1 MVGIP
6 QTMKTKLELAAGEGN
21 TAATVTAATASS
33 SSPNSRPVHPAVLT
47 TFGPG
52 KGSGSSEFSVWAYL
66 TRPRP
71 RNMTT
76 SSSTSSSSS
85 SSKGDAPLPNLVTAN
100 SNSLRVYT
108 VLPHAGTLAL
118 TAVYDNLAGTICS
131 LDVIPNGTGGGGGTN
146 CGICAA
152 SVAKDQNGGI
162 VDDDGLNDDLF
173 ASTKEV
179 GHPRLSAVYPSTPMV
194 GSGCWSHSATS
205 SASTDDAAVS
215 MGDGEGL
222 NSKDDTSSSGLSFGV
237 GQGGVLLASSIIDLT
252 PALTEKSMGGTSYL
266 EQDIVVCVS
275 TTSTMASGVDYAG
288 KEKTADQND
297 PSVSVVLGGGVAIA
311 SFSLHKGPRPD
322 EGNSD
327 NATSSW
333 WRVASEP
340 YVLPLPT
347 LASKV
352 RSDFGGGGASNAT
365 AAAASTAV
373 GGRAKNQPAATV
385 VGNTGVVGHGFGDIV
400 DIAFLSGYIEP
411 TLLVLHS
418 NPKRGGGRA
427 WAGRLGR
434 TEEVPLSN
442 NGGSGESK
450 DDYGEDI
457 DLEGGDAAKK
467 GPDLVS
473 TGTKYGLSLTAI
485 SLAIHQRR
493 SVVLWSLLDALP
505 ADAWKLVPHPSDG
518 VIVWGVNTAVYVSMG
533 GKISCALAA
542 NGFAKIGC
550 PIGLIPPSGRIGSAV
565 YLEPNPSPLPMLAL
579 QLDGARVGFVTED
592 VAIVCLG
599 NGSLY
604 SLELHRAKSMVS
616 PSMFL
621 SMSPLGH
628 RVGGLGVASCLSVLA
643 MACHS
648 NSVGHFLV
656 DNEGVKDEDHAKET
670 ISKESVSGPKI
681 RSRGLIFAG
690 SRMGDCSLLA
700 FSLNVPI
707 HLVIT
712 DVDSETGA
720 GKRKLGGSR
729 PEQLSSMPEPAQKQ
743 LKKEEISPSRT
754 DSEDGEEDIVCAMSS
769 PRRSVRTLSMF
780 RTVSALDSLTG
791 LGPLGQGCYGPV
803 ATLPSTDTSIKS
815 TPASLDTQALF
826 SDAFSS
832 AARHFVMPCG
842 FGESGGLAVL
852 TTPGRDTIGGSILC
866 EADMCRK
873 ADGDGVI
880 ALRGKLRLGE
890 DVDGKFQPPI
900 EEFEEVNIA
909 ASSTNEEDGMDVDAK
924 APSFD
929 NVGDVL
935 GKMTL
940 LAVSEFGSSPS
951 FSVFF
956 VKAPQND
963 NDPYAIV
970 IMSDDQDEAKDVSL
984 QVNFVYH
991 VASGGHNPKV
1001 LSSITPMIS
1010 KVSDN
1015 GSVLSIS
1022 FGCVWSFGG
1031 ASVFNIDVSDSSS
1044 FGVTESMFA
1053 GDSSPVYANDDIA
1066 GVALVKDPSEG
1077 LSIWQAQG
1085 CSHGASVLGQS
1096 GEHPRRPGMHEVDAA
1111 EIRFFISGPS
1121 LTLGKE
1127 VANEE
1132 KDAWMLRSLCILVDT
1147 SLGDLQLYSGSRRLN
1162 RSLEFSRVPLSCV
1175 ARSSEEAARHFIKL
1189 RRKGIV
1195 TSTTHSDFRPNRL
1208 HRFCDISGEDGL
1220 FAATARPLWFVSERG
1235 APTVVSHK
1243 SRHVSPAGG
1252 RPVPVSGFCT
1262 TMPHIFQNANKGF
1275 VTLHERIGR
1284 IGSQRLTLFNGLWD
1298 VFSTH
1303 GLLPGGGICV
1313 QKVPFGVTVRA
1324 IEFIDDASI
1333 SSPSRP
1339 VYALLISREIEA
1351 DQSDLNDDGMD
1362 AEERKHIKEE
1372 KEAASIRK
1380 QVEADLGGFD
1390 VEQEWVEEIERE
1402 ECFDVDTS
1410 IGLAPSIPTR
1420 QFEVW
1425 LVDAASQWT
1434 VLDKYQLCDFEHA
1447 TALKVLFLT
1456 DVVEDSDEPPKK
1468 SLFVA
1473 VGTGRIERDGED
1485 IASKGRILL
1494 FNLKKK
1500 KHQKDKR
1507 SMTLEL
1513 HLKHEKDITIGPV
1526 TSLSSLRSEDIFRVA
1541 VGAGAEVTVEQWGS
1555 GKLVQVG
1562 FYHAHMQVQ
1571 NISLF
1576 KTFFLL
1582 SDAYD
1587 ALHFLVWR
1595 ESDKSLTLLAKDY
1608 EPTQVFAAGMISR
1621 GGAMSFV
1628 CHDDRQNIQF
1638 LQYAPTDVAARGGNK
1653 LVCRADFH
1661 LGSQTTSL
1669 NSHWAQSSLLF
1680 NSCTV
1685 SSTLASLKQQDSLF
1699 GRLDDDQRFAV
1710 NFGTTDGS
1718 FVSIIPLSEP
1728 TYWRLTALQSV
1739 MSNALE
1745 SNAALSHRAWR
1756 LYRRSTR
1763 RGGCR
1768 TNDRKKGVI
1777 DADLVMKFVD
1787 LPLPEQED
1795 LTSSIGSTVGLVMDN
1810 LLELSCA
1817 GSVV

>member
-1 MVGIP
+1 
-6 QTMKTKLELAAGEGN
+6 MKTKLELAAGEGN

-71 RNMTT
+71 RDMAT

-179 GHPRLSAVYPSTPMV
+179 GGCSCCYDGLLLGFAGHPRLSAVYPSTPMV

-743 LKKEEISPSRT
+743 LKKEESETVAVTETDRELTEEEMLLLEEEELYREDPKDNSVDATAPSLVSPSRT

-866 EADMCRK
+866 EADMCSMSGSIFGLPQSNLLLLGK

-890 DVDGKFQPPI
+890 DVDGKFQPPV

-1053 GDSSPVYANDDIA
+1053 GDSSPVNKEDDGYDFYQSNNIVSMDIVSLPKNIFDSSGDILSSGTMAVPSALSLAPDRLSMHGSWSVTHDGEPATNDFPNNQILVAICRQSGLLEVYANDDIA

-1262 TMPHIFQNANKGF
+1262 TMPHIFQ
-1275 VTLHERIGR
+1275 
-1284 IGSQRLTLFNGLWD
+1284 
-1298 VFSTH
+1298 
-1303 GLLPGGGICV
+1303 
-1313 QKVPFGVTVRA
+1313 
-1324 IEFIDDASI
+1324 
-1333 SSPSRP
+1333 
-1339 VYALLISREIEA
+1339 
-1351 DQSDLNDDGMD
+1351 
-1362 AEERKHIKEE
+1362 
-1372 KEAASIRK
+1372 
-1380 QVEADLGGFD
+1380 
-1390 VEQEWVEEIERE
+1390 
-1402 ECFDVDTS
+1402 
-1410 IGLAPSIPTR
+1410 
-1420 QFEVW
+1420 
-1425 LVDAASQWT
+1425 
-1434 VLDKYQLCDFEHA
+1434 
-1447 TALKVLFLT
+1447 
-1456 DVVEDSDEPPKK
+1456 
-1468 SLFVA
+1468 
-1473 VGTGRIERDGED
+1473 
-1485 IASKGRILL
+1485 
-1494 FNLKKK
+1494 
-1500 KHQKDKR
+1500 
-1507 SMTLEL
+1507 
-1513 HLKHEKDITIGPV
+1513 
-1526 TSLSSLRSEDIFRVA
+1526 
-1541 VGAGAEVTVEQWGS
+1541 
-1555 GKLVQVG
+1555 
-1562 FYHAHMQVQ
+1562 
-1571 NISLF
+1571 
-1576 KTFFLL
+1576 
-1582 SDAYD
+1582 
-1587 ALHFLVWR
+1587 
-1595 ESDKSLTLLAKDY
+1595 
-1608 EPTQVFAAGMISR
+1608 
-1621 GGAMSFV
+1621 
-1628 CHDDRQNIQF
+1628 
-1638 LQYAPTDVAARGGNK
+1638 
-1653 LVCRADFH
+1653 
-1661 LGSQTTSL
+1661 
-1669 NSHWAQSSLLF
+1669 
-1680 NSCTV
+1680 V
-1685 SSTLASLKQQDSLF
+1685 S
-1699 GRLDDDQRFAV
+1699 
-1710 NFGTTDGS
+1710 
-1718 FVSIIPLSEP
+1718 
-1728 TYWRLTALQSV
+1728 
-1739 MSNALE
+1739 
-1745 SNAALSHRAWR
+1745 
-1756 LYRRSTR
+1756 
-1763 RGGCR
+1763 
-1768 TNDRKKGVI
+1768 
-1777 DADLVMKFVD
+1777 
-1787 LPLPEQED
+1787 
-1795 LTSSIGSTVGLVMDN
+1795 
-1810 LLELSCA
+1810 
-1817 GSVV
+1817 